1 MIDLWTV
8 LLPILL
14 VDALNPVLFAFVV
27 YAVGTERPFSNGAAA
42 LAGHTLAYFLAGIAI
57 ALGLDRLSELLEN
70 PGALAFSI
78 EAVLGGVLLF
88 VAAKSV
94 GGSGASPPTEGAGAL
109 TPLSAFGLGMVINFV
124 GIPFAV
130 PYFAAL
136 DQILKVDLDTAGAV
150 LQLAIYNAGYAL
162 PFLAL
167 LGIRAALGDEA
178 RPVLERIND
187 VVERASGFV
196 MPPLLGLAGIALLID
211 AGVWFATGDA
221 LFP

>member
-1 MIDLWTV
+1 MIDLWAV
-8 LLPILL
+8 LFPILL

-27 YAVGTERPFSNGAAA
+27 YAVGTERPFWNGAAA

-109 TPLSAFGLGMVINFV
+109 TPLLAFGLGMVINFV

-162 PFLAL
+162 PFVAL
-167 LGIRAALGDEA
+167 LGIRAALGDQA